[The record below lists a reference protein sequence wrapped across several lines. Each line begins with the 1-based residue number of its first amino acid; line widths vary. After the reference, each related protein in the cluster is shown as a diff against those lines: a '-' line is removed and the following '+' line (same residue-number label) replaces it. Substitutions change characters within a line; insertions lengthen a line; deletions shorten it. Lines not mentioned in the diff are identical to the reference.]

1 VSAVGKGSEP
11 HIKDAAALL
20 GPNILFQIL
29 IDGGYTRSNYP
40 AACLSA
46 QMIDR
51 NYLFYLWVLRKLPIK
66 LRSSPNFY
74 FLLNSVFAVAFL
86 LPIAGL
92 MVFLSNPIAT
102 WTCIWAALVLSL
114 NLLCWRLGLKMI
126 WAHAVYQLTLIALIL
141 FNAACGDG
149 LTSIYVMFMGLVPML
164 AVFCMSRWWAFFWVG
179 FSFFCLMALFFAQ
192 VYGYLPMNDD
202 QDWRYLAQ
210 SLMCIMVLEIT
221 QVILVFVYDSANAQN
236 LHALNRINIR
246 LAKTSDA
253 LKIADSHKDKFLA
266 MVSHDMR
273 TPLNAVIGYLGL
285 LHDNKQLPGES
296 MAFVSS
302 AQHAAAHLLTVINDL
317 LDFSQIRLGQLTL
330 HPQVVNLHHVLNQT
344 FHTLSHQAQEM
355 QLEYRLTLADQLS
368 TWVNLDQNRLSQ
380 MLINLLGNAIKFT
393 PSGFVHMRVTEKQD
407 AQGVRWLVVEVQDSG
422 IGMTP
427 EQQQRIYQPFTQ
439 VHDAQA
445 ALRLSEPMRGNG
457 LGLAI
462 TMSLVKS
469 HQGELSLHSVP
480 GQGSTFTLRLPLEL
494 ANEPQQPKT
503 TFNAAL
509 NQDHSPLQLLVVDDN
524 EVNRLLVTTTLLRS
538 FPYAHI
544 EQAENG
550 QQALDKMHATL
561 YDLVLI
567 DLVMPDIDG
576 AQVVQLIRQEAAK
589 PLCDVPVVALT
600 ANVAQDAIERC
611 RQAGINQVLSKP
623 FDRNMLVRVVRF
635 FTIDKQQGEL

>member
-1 VSAVGKGSEP
+1 
-11 HIKDAAALL
+11 
-20 GPNILFQIL
+20 
-29 IDGGYTRSNYP
+29 
-40 AACLSA
+40 
-46 QMIDR
+46 MIDR
-51 NYLFYLWVLRKLPIK
+51 NYLFYLWVLRKLPNK

-92 MVFLSNPIAT
+92 MVVLSNPIAA
-102 WTCIWAALVLSL
+102 WTCLWAGLVLSL
-114 NLLCWRLGLKMI
+114 NLLCWRMGLKML

-141 FNAACGDG
+141 FNAACGEG

-179 FSFFCLMALFFAQ
+179 FSFFCLMAMFFAQ
-192 VYGYLPMNDD
+192 VYGYLPMRAD

-236 LHALNRINIR
+236 LLALNRINIR

-285 LHDNKQLPGES
+285 LHDNKQIAPENMS
-296 MAFVSS
+296 YIES

-330 HPQVVNLHHVLNQT
+330 NPQVVNLRHVIHQT
-344 FHTLSHQAQEM
+344 FHTLAHQAREM
-355 QLEYRLTLADQLS
+355 QLDYRLTLSDEVN
-368 TWVNLDQNRLSQ
+368 TWVSIDQNRLSQ

-393 PSGFVHMRVTEKQD
+393 PAGFVQMQVSLSASPDHT
-407 AQGVRWLVVEVQDSG
+407 WLIVEVQDSG
-422 IGMTP
+422 IGMTE
-427 EQQQRIYQPFTQ
+427 EQQQRIYQPFIQ

-462 TMSLVKS
+462 TQSLVKS
-469 HQGELSLHSVP
+469 HQGELHLQSQS
-480 GQGSTFTLRLPLEL
+480 GEGSTFTLRLPLTL
-494 ANEPQQPKT
+494 ATAPANTRPS
-503 TFNAAL
+503 FNVTAS
-509 NQDHSPLQLLVVDDN
+509 QDLSPIRLLVVDDN
-524 EVNRLLVTTTLLRS
+524 DVNRLVVTATLMRS
-538 FPYAHI
+538 FPKATI

-550 QQALDKMHATL
+550 QQALEKMRSHV

-576 AQVVQLIRQEAAK
+576 ASVVQTIRQQAVK
-589 PLCDVPVVALT
+589 PFCDVPAVALT
-600 ANVAQDAIERC
+600 ANVAQEALERC
-611 RQAGINQVLSKP
+611 QQAGINKVLAKP
-623 FDRNMLVRVVRF
+623 FDRNTLIRTVRF
-635 FTIDKQQGEL
+635 YTVDNQQGEL

>member
-1 VSAVGKGSEP
+1 
-11 HIKDAAALL
+11 
-20 GPNILFQIL
+20 
-29 IDGGYTRSNYP
+29 
-40 AACLSA
+40 
-46 QMIDR
+46 MIDR

-92 MVFLSNPIAT
+92 MVIFSNPIAT
-102 WTCIWAALVLSL
+102 WSCTWAALVLSL
-114 NLLCWRLGLKMI
+114 NLFCWRMGLKML

-179 FSFFCLMALFFAQ
+179 FSFFCLMAMFFAQ
-192 VYGYLPMNDD
+192 VYGYLPMRAD

-221 QVILVFVYDSANAQN
+221 QVILVFIYDSANARN
-236 LHALNRINIR
+236 LHALNRVNMR
-246 LAKTSDA
+246 MAKTSEA
-253 LKIADSHKDKFLA
+253 LKQADSHKDKFLA

-285 LHDNKQLPGES
+285 LHDNKQLPNES
-296 MAFVSS
+296 KDFVHN

-330 HPQVVNLHHVLNQT
+330 TPQVVNLRHVIQQT
-344 FHTLSHQAQEM
+344 FHTLSHQASEM
-355 QLEYRLTLADQLS
+355 QLDYRIDFTDEVN
-368 TWVNLDQNRLSQ
+368 TWVSIDQNRLSQ

-393 PSGFVHMRVTEKQD
+393 PTGFVRMRVSLSHSPADQT
-407 AQGVRWLVVEVQDSG
+407 WLAVEVQDSG

-427 EQQQRIYQPFTQ
+427 EQQQRIYQPFIQ

-462 TMSLVKS
+462 TQSLVKS
-469 HQGELSLHSVP
+469 HQGELSLKSQL
-480 GQGSTFTLRLPLEL
+480 GEGSTFTLRLPLTL
-494 ANEPQQPKT
+494 AAAPVHTQPS
-503 TFNAAL
+503 FNITA
-509 NQDHSPLQLLVVDDN
+509 NQDPSPIRLLVVDDN
-524 EVNRLLVTTTLLRS
+524 DVNRLVVTATLLRS
-538 FPYAHI
+538 FPNAQI
-544 EQAENG
+544 DQAENG
-550 QQALDKMHATL
+550 QQALEKMQSHV

-576 AQVVQLIRQEAAK
+576 AQVVQTIRQQAIK
-589 PLCDVPVVALT
+589 PYCDVPAVALT
-600 ANVAQDAIERC
+600 ANVAQEAVERC
-611 RQAGINQVLSKP
+611 QLAGIDKVLAKP
-623 FDRNMLVRVVRF
+623 FDRNTLIRTVRF
-635 FTIDKQQGEL
+635 YTVDNQQGEL